1 MKIERFPLQDRL
13 AMLDTGRC
21 AHPEYAAAIIHR
33 FADMTLPEYFQGFEA
48 ELERLRSTLGLS
60 REQVQSMTYK
70 QLAKALDDRLS
81 VTPSCG
87 DAYLYN
93 TAALLLPPLLGAPP
107 EQTELEEDGAPPLG
121 QPLLPPRSLEERLKA
136 GLTPRDCVLVDME
149 AGSLIRFMDELVA
162 PCAAEFTAIYEQYF
176 QQYGNKTVSE
186 LAADCAAMPEAE
198 RQTSLEEHPNK
209 RYCP

>member
-13 AMLDTGRC
+13 ALLDTGRC

-33 FADMTLPEYFQGFEA
+33 FADMTLPEYFRGFEA

-87 DAYLYN
+87 DAYLYD
-93 TAALLLPPLLGAPP
+93 AAVLLLPPLLNKQSLRRTG
-107 EQTELEEDGAPPLG
+107 
-121 QPLLPPRSLEERLKA
+121 PR
-136 GLTPRDCVLVDME
+136 PW
-149 AGSLIRFMDELVA
+149 GSPFSRPVRWRS
-162 PCAAEFTAIYEQYF
+162 
-176 QQYGNKTVSE
+176 V
-186 LAADCAAMPEAE
+186 
-198 RQTSLEEHPNK
+198 
-209 RYCP
+209 

>member
-13 AMLDTGRC
+13 ALLDTGRC

-81 VTPSCG
+81 MTPSCG
-87 DAYLYN
+87 DAYLYDA
-93 TAALLLPPLLGAPP
+93 AALLLPPLLDTPP

-121 QPLLPPRSLEERLKA
+121 QPDAEGLWPCGHGGRQSDSVHGRA
-136 GLTPRDCVLVDME
+136 GGALRGRVHGHL
-149 AGSLIRFMDELVA
+149 
-162 PCAAEFTAIYEQYF
+162 
-176 QQYGNKTVSE
+176 
-186 LAADCAAMPEAE
+186 
-198 RQTSLEEHPNK
+198 
-209 RYCP
+209 

>member
-13 AMLDTGRC
+13 ALLDTGRC

-33 FADMTLPEYFQGFEA
+33 FADMTLPEYFRGFEA

-87 DAYLYN
+87 GADLYDA
-93 TAALLLPPLLGAPP
+93 AALLLPPLLGAPP
-107 EQTELEEDGAPPLG
+107 EQTEEEARALPQR

-162 PCAAEFTAIYEQYF
+162 PCAAGFTAIFSAVRKQE
-176 QQYGNKTVSE
+176 G
-186 LAADCAAMPEAE
+186 L
-198 RQTSLEEHPNK
+198 RIG
-209 RYCP
+209 R

>member
-1 MKIERFPLQDRL
+1 
-13 AMLDTGRC
+13 
-21 AHPEYAAAIIHR
+21 
-33 FADMTLPEYFQGFEA
+33 MTLPEYFRGFEA

-87 DAYLYN
+87 DAYLYDA
-93 TAALLLPPLLGAPP
+93 AALLLPPLLGAPP

-136 GLTPRDCVLVDME
+136 NLPPRDSVLGDME
-149 AGSLIRFMDELVA
+149 AGSLIQFMDELVA
-162 PCAAEFTAIYEQYF
+162 PCAAGFTAIYEECF

-186 LAADCAAMPEAE
+186 LAADCAEMPETE
-198 RQTSLEEHPNK
+198 RQTVLYELLIHPFASLEEHPNK

>member
-13 AMLDTGRC
+13 ALLDTGRC

-87 DAYLYN
+87 GADLYDA
-93 TAALLLPPLLGAPP
+93 AVLLLPPLL
-107 EQTELEEDGAPPLG
+107 
-121 QPLLPPRSLEERLKA
+121 
-136 GLTPRDCVLVDME
+136 
-149 AGSLIRFMDELVA
+149 
-162 PCAAEFTAIYEQYF
+162 
-176 QQYGNKTVSE
+176 NK
-186 LAADCAAMPEAE
+186 
-198 RQTSLEEHPNK
+198 
-209 RYCP
+209 